1 MRKLTNQQEKFAELV
16 ANGGSYSDA
25 HREAYP
31 KSRDWKDKTVNE
43 NASRLYSKVYAR
55 VEEIKAAL
63 AKKNL
68 WTREKSVEALK
79 EVIQNPE
86 KNTDIVAAVKELN
99 SMHGYHE
106 PEKHDHTSSDGSMSP
121 AKQQLSREEIEA
133 EIKKAGFDPKK
144 VSLDE

>member
-68 WTREKSVEALK
+68 VFPTPVGMNRTHSNMTNSLLSVPHTRGDEPSVGWVL
-79 EVIQNPE
+79 Q
-86 KNTDIVAAVKELN
+86 
-99 SMHGYHE
+99 H
-106 PEKHDHTSSDGSMSP
+106 
-121 AKQQLSREEIEA
+121 
-133 EIKKAGFDPKK
+133 
-144 VSLDE
+144 